1 MEMKPSLNANTAT
14 KENLYKTVIPY
25 RKTSVRNFF
34 AYFKKFFERISH
46 LTCYNRRPF
55 IPVILAML
63 PLGTMT
69 YDEISRWNFYV
80 QCMPVEKKRIV
91 SSKYLT
97 VLMLALGGS
106 VIVGCI
112 KLIYDIAAG
121 ETDYRVIIMMIIVA
135 SVLALL
141 VVSWMLSSV
150 IYEHKE
156 L

>member
-1 MEMKPSLNANTAT
+1 MKLSLNANTAT

-34 AYFKKFFERISH
+34 AYFKKFFERIPH
-46 LTCYNRRPF
+46 LTCYNLIF
-55 IPVILAML
+55 TGIICGLIPSLFLSDDQNFGVKLAKL
-63 PLGTMT
+63 T
-69 YDEISRWNFYV
+69 DHFAAFSIIS
-80 QCMPVEKKRIV
+80 
-91 SSKYLT
+91 
-97 VLMLALGGS
+97 
-106 VIVGCI
+106 
-112 KLIYDIAAG
+112 
-121 ETDYRVIIMMIIVA
+121 VA